1 MKSHFFKVQLP
12 VLILV
17 IVIATSCKKTLAPE
31 APDQAEIKKEYK
43 RELSAL
49 NLPIVI
55 QIDELQKTINDQFS
69 GVIYED
75 QSFEDNDRDNL
86 KMKVTK
92 IKDIKLSANGRTLSY
107 SVPLKIWADYRQSL
121 GALSMHKAASMEVIL
136 KFKTELD
143 LNKKWELSTKT
154 TAEGYK
160 WLSEPVITL
169 AGAPIKITNIVGGIL
184 DEQLQ
189 PVADILDQQ
198 VKEVSSTRDLMKEVW
213 VEIQKPMLVNE
224 DYSTWLKME
233 PKKFQMAP
241 IKGDRKKIEL
251 NVGMQG
257 YLDVVLGDEPD
268 YSVTT
273 KLPDLIKTKSNPET
287 FHMTIA
293 TEVSFE
299 SATAILKE
307 NLVGYTYE
315 YGKKKKIEVTDCKVF
330 GVGDELG
337 VRVDFDGNIAGQ
349 FYLTGTPKYDSAT
362 TEIYMDN
369 FNWDIKSKK
378 LILKTAD
385 WLLHGPI
392 KNRIEGYM
400 RYPLDSTIIEYTE
413 LAEKSLQDN
422 PLSDNIHLHC
432 DIEKVYPTDI
442 LMTQNGIKTYLYIEG
457 RAKLL
462 YGKKD

>member
-1 MKSHFFKVQLP
+1 MIQYFFNLRI
-12 VLILV
+12 ILLFV
-17 IVIATSCKKTLAPE
+17 AFFLVSSCKKTLAPE
-31 APDQAEIKKEYK
+31 APDMAEIKKEYSK
-43 RELSAL
+43 ELSSL
-49 NLPIVI
+49 NLPIVL

-69 GVIYED
+69 GVIYDD
-75 QSFEDNDRDNL
+75 QSFDDNDGDNL

-92 IKDIKLSANGRTLSY
+92 LKDIKLSASGRTLSY
-107 SVPLKIWADYRQSL
+107 SVPLKIWADYRQAL
-121 GALSMHKAASMEVIL
+121 GALSMHKTATMEVIL
-136 KFKTELD
+136 KFKTEIG

-160 WLSEPVITL
+160 WISEPTITI
-169 AGAPIKITNIVGGIL
+169 AGAPIKITKIVGGIL

-198 VKEVSSTRDLMKEVW
+198 VAEVASTRDLMKEVW
-213 VEIQKPMLVNE
+213 IEIQKPMLVNE
-224 DYSTWLKME
+224 EYSTWLKIE
-233 PKKFQMAP
+233 PKSFSLAP
-241 IKGDRKKIEL
+241 IKSNRKQIEL
-251 NVGMQG
+251 NIGMRG
-257 YLDVVLGDEPD
+257 FLEVILGDEPE

-273 KLPDLIKTKSNPET
+273 KLPDLIKTKKNDET

-299 SATAILKE
+299 SATSILKE
-307 NLVGYTYE
+307 NLVGYTYN
-315 YGKKKKIEVTDCKVF
+315 YGKKKKIEVTNCQVF

-337 VRVDFDGNIAGQ
+337 VRVDFEGNINGQ

-378 LILKTAD
+378 LILKAAD
-385 WLLHGPI
+385 WLLHGPV
-392 KNRIEGYM
+392 KNKIEEYM

-413 LAEKSLQDN
+413 LAEQSLRDN

-432 DIEKVYPTDI
+432 DIENVYPTDI
-442 LMTQNGIKTYLYIEG
+442 LMTPNAIRTYLFIEG
-457 RAKLL
+457 RAKVL
-462 YGKKD
+462 YGKK